1 MLKWVLVLVVA
12 VVVLSLF
19 APQLGKLGLG
29 RLPGDIT
36 VKFRGRLVY
45 LPITST
51 VLISIFLTLLGKF
64 I

>member
-1 MLKWVLVLVVA
+1 MLKWVLVIVVA

-51 VLISIFLTLLGKF
+51 VIVSLLLTLLGRVL
-64 I
+64 

>member
-1 MLKWVLVLVVA
+1 
-12 VVVLSLF
+12 
-19 APQLGKLGLG
+19 
-29 RLPGDIT
+29 

>member
-19 APQLGKLGLG
+19 APQLGRIGLG
-29 RLPGDIT
+29 RLPGDVT

-51 VLISIFLTLLGKF
+51 VLISLFLTALGRVL
-64 I
+64 